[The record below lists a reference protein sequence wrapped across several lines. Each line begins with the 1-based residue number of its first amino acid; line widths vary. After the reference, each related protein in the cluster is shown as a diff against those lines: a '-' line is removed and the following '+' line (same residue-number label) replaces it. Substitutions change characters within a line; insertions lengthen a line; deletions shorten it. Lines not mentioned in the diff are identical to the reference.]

1 VEKVRVRLVWTALFG
16 AVFCLNTV
24 PVLGRAEGVH
34 PREKL
39 GGYTTY
45 YSQNDGGRC
54 RNIALAAE
62 KIDGIAL
69 QPYGE
74 FSFNALVG
82 KRTKENGFL
91 EAKVISQGEFVKGV
105 GGGVCQVSSTLY
117 NAALLSGLS
126 VTEYHPHSLAVGYI
140 APSRDAMVS
149 SESDLKLF
157 NPFPQTVYFSA
168 QASGGALTVV
178 LRGEKT
184 QFSYE
189 IESKKIEE
197 WEGME
202 SGGVKSEAYLK
213 TYQNGVLVGVKK
225 IRTDTYAPVKGK
237 IIILP

>member
-1 VEKVRVRLVWTALFG
+1 MTVKIRFIVTALFG
-16 AVFCLNTV
+16 AVFCWNTAV
-24 PVLGRAEGVH
+24 VSCRAECVH
-34 PREKL
+34 PREKI

-105 GGGVCQVSSTLY
+105 GGGVCQVSTTLY

-126 VTEYHPHSLAVGYI
+126 VLEYHPHSLAVGYI

-149 SESDLKLF
+149 SESDLRLF
-157 NPFPQTVYFSA
+157 NPFPETVYFSVK
-168 QASGGALTVV
+168 ASGGALSVV

-189 IESKKIEE
+189 IESKTIEDGE
-197 WEGME
+197 ETLL
-202 SGGVKSEAYLK
+202 GGVKSEAYLK
-213 TYQNGVLVGVKK
+213 TYQMGVLVGVKK
-225 IRTDTYAPVKGK
+225 LRTDSYAPVKGK
-237 IIILP
+237 INILP